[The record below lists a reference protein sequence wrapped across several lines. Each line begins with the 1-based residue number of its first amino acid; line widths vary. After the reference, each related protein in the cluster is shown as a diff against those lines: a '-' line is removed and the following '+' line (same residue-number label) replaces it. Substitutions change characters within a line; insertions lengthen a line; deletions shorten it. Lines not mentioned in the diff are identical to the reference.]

1 MSRSNLS
8 LGRRSAR
15 SRGVATV
22 EYSLLLVFV
31 AIPTILG
38 FTAGGYAMYQ
48 GYIRIRNHI
57 LLPTP

>member
-1 MSRSNLS
+1 M
-8 LGRRSAR
+8 
-15 SRGVATV
+15 T
-22 EYSLLLVFV
+22 EYAFLLTFV

-38 FTAGGYAMYQ
+38 FTAGGYAMFQ

>member
-1 MSRSNLS
+1 MSRYNIRLA
-8 LGRRSAR
+8 RKSAR

-22 EYSLLLVFV
+22 EYSLLLAFV

-48 GYIRIRNHI
+48 GYVRVRNHI